1 MTERQMLS
9 KGELEVA
16 RTLWELKRATVR
28 EVHEA
33 MPGKRRMDFATEQT
47 YLRRLEKKG
56 YLNARLEGRT
66 RVYSAKIKPR
76 TVIRETVD
84 DLVERLFA
92 GDTMPL
98 MQHLI
103 KERGITSEDLETLKS
118 LLDEHQPKSRG
129 KSSTDGSSS

>member
-1 MTERQMLS
+1 MTERPSLS

-16 RTLWELKRATVR
+16 RVLWELKHATVR

-33 MPGKRRMDFATEQT
+33 LPPSSQMEFATVQT

-56 YLNARLEGRT
+56 YLKAKLDGRT
-66 RVYSAKIKPR
+66 RVYSSRVKPR

-84 DLVERLFA
+84 DIVNRLFA

-98 MQHLI
+98 MEHLI
-103 KERGITSEDLETLKS
+103 EDRGLSDDDIVRLRD
-118 LLDEHQPKSRG
+118 LLDRLEDDTP
-129 KSSTDGSSS
+129 

>member
-1 MTERQMLS
+1 MTERPSLS

-16 RTLWELKRATVR
+16 RVLWELKNATVR

-33 MPGKRRMDFATEQT
+33 LPPSSQMEFATVQT

-56 YLNARLEGRT
+56 YLKAKLDGRT
-66 RVYSAKIKPR
+66 RVYSSRVKPR

-84 DLVERLFA
+84 DIVNRLFA

-98 MQHLI
+98 MEHLI
-103 KERGITSEDLETLKS
+103 EDRGLSDDDIVRLRE
-118 LLDEHQPKSRG
+118 LLDRLEDDAP
-129 KSSTDGSSS
+129 

>member
-1 MTERQMLS
+1 MTERPSLS

-16 RTLWELKRATVR
+16 RVLWELKHATVR

-33 MPGKRRMDFATEQT
+33 LPPSSQMEFATVQT

-56 YLNARLEGRT
+56 YLKAKLDGRT
-66 RVYSAKIKPR
+66 RVYSSRVKPR

-84 DLVERLFA
+84 DIVNRLFA

-98 MQHLI
+98 MEHLI
-103 KERGITSEDLETLKS
+103 EDRGLSDDDIERLRE
-118 LLDEHQPKSRG
+118 LLDRLEDDTP
-129 KSSTDGSSS
+129 